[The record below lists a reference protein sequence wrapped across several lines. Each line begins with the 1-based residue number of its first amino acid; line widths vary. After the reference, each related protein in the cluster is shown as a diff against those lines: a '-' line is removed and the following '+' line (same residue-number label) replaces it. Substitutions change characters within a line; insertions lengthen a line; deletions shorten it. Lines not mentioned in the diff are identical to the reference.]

1 MDKTKHHFTFK
12 ERVMLKDLLELD
24 SLKRKNGKPNIS
36 KIAKILHKNR
46 NTIRREIKRLK
57 DNEYDAKLAYEDYLQ
72 KRQKCFKK
80 SSLLLNILEWLD
92 EKYNKFHDS
101 PEQICKKY
109 EKEFGIKFPVCFKTL
124 YKYIHLGFLNFKK
137 DNLYFHGIK
146 YKTKN
151 RIDNRGKIR
160 NFRTIEEA
168 KHDKYEFGWFQ
179 MDTMVGKNNS
189 VCLVLIEELTQFKI
203 IEPLK
208 EKTTK
213 EVTNA
218 VERIFSNRFFK
229 DRCKGI
235 ITDQGKEFADW
246 EKIEKITNAKVY
258 FCDAGTPTQ
267 KSKVERAIRDFRH
280 WFSKG
285 IDLSIYSRNYYQEVA
300 NIINSKLK
308 KSLHWLS

>member
-1 MDKTKHHFTFK
+1 M
-12 ERVMLKDLLELD
+12 
-24 SLKRKNGKPNIS
+24 N
-36 KIAKILHKNR
+36 
-46 NTIRREIKRLK
+46 
-57 DNEYDAKLAYEDYLQ
+57 
-72 KRQKCFKK
+72 
-80 SSLLLNILEWLD
+80 
-92 EKYNKFHDS
+92 
-101 PEQICKKY
+101 
-109 EKEFGIKFPVCFKTL
+109 
-124 YKYIHLGFLNFKK
+124 
-137 DNLYFHGIK
+137 
-146 YKTKN
+146 
-151 RIDNRGKIR
+151 
-160 NFRTIEEA
+160 
-168 KHDKYEFGWFQ
+168 
-179 MDTMVGKNNS
+179 TMVGKNNS

-235 ITDQGKEFADW
+235 ITDQSKEFSNW

-267 KSKVERAIRDFRH
+267 KPKVERAIRDFRH
-280 WFSKG
+280 WFFKG

-308 KSLHWLS
+308 KSLH